1 MISYLSPAEVIAHKG
16 LRLVSVQGV
25 PSPWAQAA
33 KTIFEIKGLDFVM
46 AQLIV
51 AGTNE
56 EIVAWSG
63 QNSGPVVAWQDEAPI
78 NKWVDILY
86 LAERLAPEPA
96 LIPEEARDRATMFGL
111 SNELFGEFGIGWNRR
126 LQIFD
131 ALMDPSQPREFQEV
145 VTILGRKY
153 RYNKKDT
160 EAAPAKLVDSLG
172 LFKTQLENQRASG
185 SSFLVGDRLSAVDIY
200 FVAVMNLVAPLPK
213 EKCPLP
219 DGLRPFY
226 VAADPDIVTLLS
238 PILLDHRDRI
248 FEAYFRAPME
258 F

>member
-1 MISYLSPAEVIAHKG
+1 
-16 LRLVSVQGV
+16 
-25 PSPWAQAA
+25 
-33 KTIFEIKGLDFVM
+33 
-46 AQLIV
+46 V
-51 AGTNE
+51 A
-56 EIVAWSG
+56 
-63 QNSGPVVAWQDEAPI
+63 
-78 NKWVDILY
+78 
-86 LAERLAPEPA
+86 
-96 LIPEEARDRATMFGL
+96 
-111 SNELFGEFGIGWNRR
+111 
-126 LQIFD
+126 
-131 ALMDPSQPREFQEV
+131 
-145 VTILGRKY
+145 ILGRKY